1 MLGVILIILFIISMI
16 AASLIYVILVSVKM
30 NEPEWY
36 KELQDEEQREYIR
49 KMQEEKEQKK
59 KQKQK
64 HKKCKKQ

>member
-16 AASLIYVILVSVKM
+16 AVSLIYVILVSVKM

-49 KMQEEKEQKK
+49 KMQEEKEQKR
-59 KQKQK
+59 
-64 HKKCKKQ
+64 

>member
-36 KELQDEEQREYIR
+36 RELQDEEQREYIR
-49 KMQEEKEQKK
+49 KMQEEKEQKI

>member
-16 AASLIYVILVSVKM
+16 AAPLIYVILVSVKM

>member
-1 MLGVILIILFIISMI
+1 MI
-16 AASLIYVILVSVKM
+16 AVSLIYVILVSVKM

-49 KMQEEKEQKK
+49 KMQEEKEQKR

>member
-49 KMQEEKEQKK
+49 KMQEDKEQKK